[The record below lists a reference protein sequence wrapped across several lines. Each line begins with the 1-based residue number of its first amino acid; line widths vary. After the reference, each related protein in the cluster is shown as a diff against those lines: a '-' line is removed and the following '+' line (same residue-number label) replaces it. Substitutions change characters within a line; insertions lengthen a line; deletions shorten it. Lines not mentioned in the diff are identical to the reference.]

1 MVKGPG
7 LAIYAASFAVV
18 GFIGGALVRPQ
29 VHDEFRAPRVAGQPG
44 PVRQV
49 ADDAVSQ
56 EAEPQRVDPPGAEPP
71 PVEAGVAAGTTGP
84 EASPP
89 NPAVTALGRA
99 IELYRDVLA
108 TAVA

>member
-56 EAEPQRVDPPGAEPP
+56 EAEPQRVDPLGAEPP
-71 PVEAGVAAGTTGP
+71 PVEAGVAAGTTGRRLLRRTQLLQP
-84 EASPP
+84 WDAPSSC
-89 NPAVTALGRA
+89 
-99 IELYRDVLA
+99 IERG
-108 TAVA
+108 T